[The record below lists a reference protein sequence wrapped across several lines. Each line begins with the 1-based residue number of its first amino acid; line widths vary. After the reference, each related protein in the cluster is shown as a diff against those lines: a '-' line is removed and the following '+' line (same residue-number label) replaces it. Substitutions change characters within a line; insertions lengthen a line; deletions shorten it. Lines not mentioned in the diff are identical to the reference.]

1 MTAPL
6 RHVPANYSSMVPIP
20 APTTRLDTCTVF
32 QISHDDSMLS
42 PIDQFITNTL
52 PLNLMWAKR
61 GPTERFERFEGVL
74 LVLGYVSAVESY
86 MRALIRRVLVVDEI
100 AKEKCHSLTVSYA
113 AAQVHGSDMLPEAL
127 LEEHA
132 FSGAKGIT
140 SGLIKFLGVDVAP
153 DKALVDLIDQY
164 GDVCE
169 IRHCCVHRFGKLGT
183 KNAVELGLESHRAL
197 IEKPVELGRSSIEV
211 IASVLAT
218 LVKSINNHVMAAVL
232 NRSVWP
238 SRNGSSSPWTWIE
251 RKDWSL
257 YRSYYAIFAS
267 TKEASPSATCAVMY
281 RLFKN
286 EFKQRSQKKNVK

>member
-32 QISHDDSMLS
+32 QVSHDDSMMS
-42 PIDQFITNTL
+42 PIDQFIENTL

-61 GPTERFERFEGVL
+61 KPNERFERFEGVL

-86 MRALIRRVLVVDEI
+86 MRALIRRVLVVDDV
-100 AKEKCHSLTVSYA
+100 AKEQCHTFTVSYA
-113 AAQVHGSDMLPEAL
+113 AARVHEPAMLPEAL

-132 FSGAKGIT
+132 FSGAKGIKN
-140 SGLIKFLGVDVAP
+140 GLTKFLGVEVAQ
-153 DKALVDLIDQY
+153 DRALVELIDQY

-183 KNAVELGLESHRAL
+183 KNAIELGLERHQAL

-218 LVKSINNHVMAAVL
+218 MVKSINNHVMAAVL
-232 NRSVWP
+232 QRSVCRKGTP
-238 SRNGSSSPWTWIE
+238 SPWTWNE

-257 YRSYYAIFAS
+257 YGSYYSIFAS
-267 TKEASPSATCAVMY
+267 TQEASPSATQAVMY
-281 RLFKN
+281 RLFKG
-286 EFKQRSQKKNVK
+286 EFEMRTQRRNAK